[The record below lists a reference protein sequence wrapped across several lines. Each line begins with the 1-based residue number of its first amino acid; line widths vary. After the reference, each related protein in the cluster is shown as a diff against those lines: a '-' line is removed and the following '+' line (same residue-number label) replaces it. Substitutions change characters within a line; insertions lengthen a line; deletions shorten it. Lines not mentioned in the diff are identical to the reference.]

1 MTEEKINALAE
12 AAREALK
19 YNHQWFVGKSDLHR
33 ALIAF
38 DAHRLHKPA
47 HLHPVAGEETDA
59 IVRAEPFVVRHYVG
73 EDRPIVKGNRFDG
86 LEIGST
92 REDSIEFIN
101 FINDRIAVGGR
112 YTAPQRSARLPP
124 VAGEETPYAASPVN
138 SWEWLRGVM
147 DGLPTREEQ
156 LGGQRTLYVQKDEV
170 MGWIAEGLE
179 RYAIFADRRPQLPK
193 DMQKV
198 LEGLELVK
206 LNIPALGSNEPIG
219 DLERL
224 HYVLDAVIKTALH
237 PVASGDSMED
247 LEMRP

>member
-1 MTEEKINALAE
+1 
-12 AAREALK
+12 
-19 YNHQWFVGKSDLHR
+19 
-33 ALIAF
+33 
-38 DAHRLHKPA
+38 
-47 HLHPVAGEETDA
+47 
-59 IVRAEPFVVRHYVG
+59 
-73 EDRPIVKGNRFDG
+73 
-86 LEIGST
+86 LEIGTT
-92 REDSIEFIN
+92 REDSADFIN
-101 FINDRIAVGGR
+101 FINDRIAVGGK
-112 YTAPQRSARLPP
+112 YTPPQKSTRLPP

-179 RYAIFADRRPQLPK
+179 RHAIFADRRPQLPK

-224 HYVLDAVIKTALH
+224 HYVLDAVIKTVKGGA
-237 PVASGDSMED
+237 
-247 LEMRP
+247 